1 MKHHLAKPS
10 VPLAILLGC
19 LVSPACTT
27 GASQQRAPEQVDAL
41 VGWVERVHLEADRSK
56 VALADSFERLNTL
69 AAGKF
74 GREPV
79 VTVYARF
86 VQAIDAAEQQSR
98 RFGEAVAPM
107 QESARPVFEQWQVD
121 VSTIGTERL
130 RQRSEMRLA
139 VSRERYEAIV
149 AAAVPAQQ
157 QLEAYVRTLRDHAT
171 FLAHDLNPGALD
183 AIQEDVKEVAKA
195 ARTLDRGLDDC
206 LVAARA
212 YVEQAALPASPG
224 PAAPVR

>member
-1 MKHHLAKPS
+1 MKHHRTFPS
-10 VPLAILLGC
+10 APLAVLACC
-19 LVSPACTT
+19 LAAAACATSSSP
-27 GASQQRAPEQVDAL
+27 QRAPEQVDAL
-41 VGWVERVHLEADRSK
+41 VSWIERVHLEADRSK

-74 GREPV
+74 GKEPAV
-79 VTVYARF
+79 AAYARF

-98 RFGEAVAPM
+98 RFAEAVGPM
-107 QESARPVFEQWQVD
+107 QEAARPVFEQWQTD
-121 VSTIGTERL
+121 VATIGTERL

-139 VSRERYEAIV
+139 VARERYEAIV

-157 QLEAYVRTLRDHAT
+157 QLGAYVKTLRDHAT

-183 AIQEDVKEVAKA
+183 AIQEDVKDVAKV

-206 LVAARA
+206 LVAARS
-212 YVEQAALPASPG
+212 YVEQSALPASPG
-224 PAAPVR
+224 PAAPAR